1 VREVTLVLERF
12 VTSGTNGANGLTGE
26 KYAGKAAP
34 GPPGSCL
41 VSRGCGCKAV
51 IVSMSD
57 CATSTVTELDSL
69 LATLHSLRASV
80 LGKLGGLSEDDA
92 RRSTVPS
99 GTNLAGLI
107 QHLTFV
113 ESKWF
118 EQIVAGRKPSRGK
131 RSMHVDPAVSLSA
144 LRADYRAACDA
155 SDALIRE
162 LGDPAAP
169 VTHNGRTHD
178 LRWAIFAVIN
188 ETARH
193 AGHADIIREQ
203 IDGKTGR

>member
-1 VREVTLVLERF
+1 MSTPDNRPST
-12 VTSGTNGANGLTGE
+12 AGE
-26 KYAGKAAP
+26 IDA
-34 GPPGSCL
+34 
-41 VSRGCGCKAV
+41 
-51 IVSMSD
+51 
-57 CATSTVTELDSL
+57 L
-69 LATLHSLRASV
+69 LAILDDLRAGV
-80 LGKLGGLSEDDA
+80 LKKLGGLSEDDA

-118 EQIVAGRKPSRGK
+118 EQIVAGQTPSRGRRTMQVD
-131 RSMHVDPAVSLSA
+131 RSVSLTA
-144 LRADYRAACDA
+144 LRSEYRAACEA
-155 SDALIRE
+155 SDAIVRK

-169 VTHNGRTHD
+169 VTNRGKTRD
-178 LRWAIFAVIN
+178 LRWAILAVVS

-203 IDGKTGR
+203 IDGMTGR